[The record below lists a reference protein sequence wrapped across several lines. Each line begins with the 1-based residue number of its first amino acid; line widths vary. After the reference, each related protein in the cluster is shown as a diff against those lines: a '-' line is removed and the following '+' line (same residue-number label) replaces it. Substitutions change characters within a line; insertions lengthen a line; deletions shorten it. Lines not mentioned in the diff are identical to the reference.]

1 MADEATVAGNDPFAD
16 AIVKLAQKKGDM
28 KSPSETETKEEPK
41 PETESTNGEDKEQ
54 PKAEETKEEVKSED
68 KQDSKEVILKGLDNL
83 KKEEGNENKSEDELR
98 EILKKRVNSSLNPD
112 NNQEPDKAVFDLDGE
127 IKTKTNGQ
135 FESLED
141 LLKATNQSDVT
152 FANDQIKHLNDLA
165 SKGVEIDRVLAFNS
179 LKIDKLDPSNLEDAK
194 RLIKHEMKLG
204 EPDITEKEMNYE
216 LSQIYDLSEKL
227 DEMDEVVNTE
237 AIEHTKLKLQRQAKK
252 AKETLLTKQKEL
264 EIPASDL
271 AVHTEEQKRLEEK
284 QLKEWE
290 VKVEGSLKDYD
301 SMDISL
307 GDDRK
312 FKYSLKQESLK
323 SLKDTMLKPEGFLAR
338 YVENGQANMEKF
350 RKDMIV
356 VDNFNNIVKA
366 LYSQGESAGAE
377 KVINS
382 ITNPS
387 TDTPGVTSQKTS
399 VKSIGSQL
407 AEGFRKANI

>member
-1 MADEATVAGNDPFAD
+1 
-16 AIVKLAQKKGDM
+16 
-28 KSPSETETKEEPK
+28 
-41 PETESTNGEDKEQ
+41 
-54 PKAEETKEEVKSED
+54 
-68 KQDSKEVILKGLDNL
+68 
-83 KKEEGNENKSEDELR
+83 
-98 EILKKRVNSSLNPD
+98 
-112 NNQEPDKAVFDLDGE
+112 
-127 IKTKTNGQ
+127 
-135 FESLED
+135 
-141 LLKATNQSDVT
+141 
-152 FANDQIKHLNDLA
+152 
-165 SKGVEIDRVLAFNS
+165 
-179 LKIDKLDPSNLEDAK
+179 LEDAK
-194 RLIKHEMKLG
+194 RLIKHEMKLS

-312 FKYSLKQESLK
+312 FKYSLKQESLQ
-323 SLKDTMLKPEGFLAR
+323 SLKDTMLKPEGFLSR

-387 TDTPGVTSQKTS
+387 TDTSGVTSQKTS